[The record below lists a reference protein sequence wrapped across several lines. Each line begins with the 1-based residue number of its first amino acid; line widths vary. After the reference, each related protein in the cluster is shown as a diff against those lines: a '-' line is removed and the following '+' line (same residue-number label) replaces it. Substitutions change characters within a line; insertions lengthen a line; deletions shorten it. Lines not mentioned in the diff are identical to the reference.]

1 MEPQV
6 DIGAIEETAVEST
19 SEEPTVDGSQ
29 QNSNDPAHYE
39 DEAECR
45 VCRGPSEEGWV
56 IFRLAQH

>member
-45 VCRGPSEEGWV
+45 VCRGPSEEG
-56 IFRLAQH
+56 